1 MTSYE
6 FRIGFPSVRHSAV
19 SLLVTEVHRYT
30 ISNPPFPSSTP
41 RSEIIRTL
49 SYLISWFQSI
59 KMPSAITGTVC
70 MELIKVI
77 SRLLDE
83 ALDYQQPIPSSSALP
98 ITANPHDTG
107 NMDINSTNNTTTI
120 PSQLPEEPDIP
131 GSQQQQLQGLMPDG
145 GPMESLWF
153 GMGMEYSVGDD
164 AFHGGLVGDGMNWLD
179 ELGLNTELDDR
190 GGVGSCLHRRE
201 LYHHF
206 LEAV

>member
-1 MTSYE
+1 
-6 FRIGFPSVRHSAV
+6 
-19 SLLVTEVHRYT
+19 
-30 ISNPPFPSSTP
+30 
-41 RSEIIRTL
+41 
-49 SYLISWFQSI
+49 
-59 KMPSAITGTVC
+59 MPSAITGTVC

-164 AFHGGLVGDGMNWLD
+164 AFHDYWNISISAAAKIFDYQEPFQAQSKLQVSRVRTTAPKHID
-179 ELGLNTELDDR
+179 TR
-190 GGVGSCLHRRE
+190 
-201 LYHHF
+201 
-206 LEAV
+206 